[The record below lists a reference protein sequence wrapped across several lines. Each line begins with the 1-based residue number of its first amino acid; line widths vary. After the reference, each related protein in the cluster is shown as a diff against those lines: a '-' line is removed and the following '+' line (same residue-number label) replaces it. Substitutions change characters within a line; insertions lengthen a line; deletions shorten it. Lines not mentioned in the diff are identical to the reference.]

1 MVKLF
6 SCLSYVCIIIRVS
19 HLIETLPV
27 STETNVFKNFFEKKD
42 IILSFFV
49 GGLKEKKDC
58 QIHCYFLFRY
68 KKELS
73 AAVEREASLE
83 RSKAQLELDWQ
94 RRFEDLE
101 RQQYEKSEDLI
112 RKLTRSRDEVKIL

>member
-1 MVKLF
+1 MSF
-6 SCLSYVCIIIRVS
+6 A
-19 HLIETLPV
+19 
-27 STETNVFKNFFEKKD
+27 NF
-42 IILSFFV
+42 L
-49 GGLKEKKDC
+49 L
-58 QIHCYFLFRY
+58 YLTFLFRY

-112 RKLTRSRDEVKIL
+112 RKLTRSRDEVKILYLLACITLILNLLHSQSKTP

>member
-1 MVKLF
+1 MERSIGHRITLTSKLEF
-6 SCLSYVCIIIRVS
+6 
-19 HLIETLPV
+19 
-27 STETNVFKNFFEKKD
+27 
-42 IILSFFV
+42 ILN
-49 GGLKEKKDC
+49 
-58 QIHCYFLFRY
+58 FLFRY